1 MDYDGYEH
9 CLCVRQRGNWF
20 NGVIGEGLSHSIGVR
35 INCYFHLE
43 VEIFFRSLFFYLVC
57 SVRIAHDTCMEHSIH
72 VCLAFSICHVRKRI
86 EIMNIVCRL

>member
-43 VEIFFRSLFFYLVC
+43 VEIFFCFLFFFWFPVQVSIFDRNIFRLWLWFMIVKHAILF
-57 SVRIAHDTCMEHSIH
+57 SVFNGFYFP
-72 VCLAFSICHVRKRI
+72 L
-86 EIMNIVCRL
+86 

>member
-43 VEIFFRSLFFYLVC
+43 VEIFFCFLFFFWFVLFAWHMTRVWNIQLTFVWLFL
-57 SVRIAHDTCMEHSIH
+57 SVMFAN
-72 VCLAFSICHVRKRI
+72 A
-86 EIMNIVCRL
+86 